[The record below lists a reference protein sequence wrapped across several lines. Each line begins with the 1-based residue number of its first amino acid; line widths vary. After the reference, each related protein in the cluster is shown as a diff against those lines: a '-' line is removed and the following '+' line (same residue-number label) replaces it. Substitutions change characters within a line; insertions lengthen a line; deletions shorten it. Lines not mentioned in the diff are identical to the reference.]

1 MDSIEQ
7 CGKILS
13 IKELAPK
20 AEEIS
25 RNLKEKYEY
34 AADRL
39 GAFAIAKNGIRC
51 CCDRHLM
58 YVTDLQFHPLLA
70 YESSSFMTQ
79 WRHIRKCKIYSFSN
93 GEESGRRR

>member
-25 RNLKEKYEY
+25 RNLKEKYE
-34 AADRL
+34 
-39 GAFAIAKNGIRC
+39 
-51 CCDRHLM
+51 
-58 YVTDLQFHPLLA
+58 
-70 YESSSFMTQ
+70 
-79 WRHIRKCKIYSFSN
+79 
-93 GEESGRRR
+93 